1 MVIAPK
7 PLLIQ
12 HTMNS
17 AAVQRGLA
25 DVCLLCVALRV
36 LSDIVLNQRFSI
48 KLQGNA
54 NS

>member
-1 MVIAPK
+1 MEVAPK
-7 PLLIQ
+7 LLLIQ
-12 HTMNS
+12 HATNS

-25 DVCLLCVALRV
+25 DVCLMCVALRV